1 MGKRQHYIPQSY
13 LKHFTDPRTQE
24 RQDPYLWVFDRK
36 KNEIKRRAPKNAAW
50 SPHRYTFQD
59 RDGTRNESLETGLSR
74 VESLVATVKNIA
86 SNGTIKEAE
95 KIDVAGYMGMLS
107 ARSPGNE
114 EQVLD
119 LLEWIHRTQA
129 ALMAA
134 KDPKMREMIQE
145 SGLDKTPDEVARKIS
160 QGELFDFDIP
170 RAMALEPTIQANVE
184 VYTKTLPQMNW
195 RVLRPAFHSGVLTSD
210 HPVCMYS
217 RIAAEA
223 NMPPGFM
230 YPDIE
235 ITFPI
240 SRDMI
245 LLTSREDVEP
255 DDQLTL
261 EKTLLYNRRSFF
273 HAEEFYAAN
282 VEIIAV
288 SYNLLVDEVQRDN
301 PEVVD
306 KKYLKIE
313 R

>member
-13 LKHFTDPRTQE
+13 LDLFTDPRTPDGL
-24 RQDPYLWVFDRK
+24 DPYLWVFDRK
-36 KNEIKRRAPKNAAW
+36 KNEIKKRAPKNTAW
-50 SPHRYTFQD
+50 SAHRYTFENK
-59 RDGTRNESLETGLSR
+59 DGTQNESLETGLSR
-74 VESLVATVKNIA
+74 LESLVAPVKRIA
-86 SNGTIKEAE
+86 STGTIEEEDKAD
-95 KIDVAGYMGMLS
+95 IAVYMGMLS

-114 EQVLD
+114 GQVLD

-129 ALMAA
+129 VIMAA
-134 KDPKMREMIQE
+134 KDPQMREIINK
-145 SGLDKTPDEVARKIS
+145 SGLGKTPEEVAKEIS